1 MVDQYRPRHIEQPRG
16 RDNNNPCVGFKQEP
30 QAIQINSQQGKSMS
44 DQSTAP
50 ELQANIVQGKPI
62 LLTGSSH
69 LIGNL
74 NIKFGELVRLFG
86 KPQECEGGKVDVIW
100 ELEFEDRYNLST
112 GEKDSTLAPTKV
124 RIDIHNWKDGPNYGG
139 WSVKDII
146 SWTIGGNYIR
156 DVFVL
161 IRYLEDDGVDFN
173 AIIPTFM
180 VEQAKKFEE
189 FKGSPN
195 GSIKFV

>member
-1 MVDQYRPRHIEQPRG
+1 
-16 RDNNNPCVGFKQEP
+16 
-30 QAIQINSQQGKSMS
+30 MS
-44 DQSTAP
+44 NQSTAP

-86 KPQECEGGKVDVIW
+86 KPKECGDDKVDVTW
-100 ELEFEDRYNLST
+100 DLEFKDRYNLST

-124 RIDIHNWKDGPNYGG
+124 RINIHNWKDGPNYGG
-139 WSVKDII
+139 CDVKDII
-146 SWTIGGNYIR
+146 SWTIGGDYVR

-161 IRYLEDDGVDFN
+161 VRYLEDAGVDFS

-180 VEQAKKFEE
+180 VQQAKKNEE

-195 GSIKFV
+195 GSIKFRFS